1 MPKYRVF
8 QESTGVTLDLEG
20 DKAPDLDDINR
31 AFAFYGQ
38 QKYPNAPVLQAPPS
52 LYEQA
57 KAVAPSLARVA
68 APLAFGRPMPED
80 IATTGRVVQQGAEAV
95 RRLTGGREKP
105 EELLQGASQIEREGI
120 LALGSA
126 SPEKRELAA
135 SLGGRL
141 GEVVSEYTPIP
152 ESVTRPVGQVA
163 GQVSADLLSPMNLM
177 SLGIAGAAR
186 QASRIPQLVAGAEFA
201 ETTTPSA
208 VRAAQIA
215 DLRRASGSGSFP
227 EALQKEL
234 MEFPGGHRLK
244 DSANAVEQVGRLVA
258 PALLPPIALGAAE
271 STGMALQTVVDP
283 NATPEQ
289 KLKAS
294 LEAGVGML
302 FSAGLGAQVGKTFG
316 MKRGVTQAQ
325 VLEQLASRKQTVG
338 EAISKVEGLLNEM
351 DQIVPVEN
359 LRDQFRRF
367 TSEMNPDEPFIFR
380 QEPVG
385 EGPRSRSR
393 FVTEEE
399 RAAVAQ
405 EQAFQESNQQ
415 AALEKA
421 AEASG
426 TPLKTAE
433 QLFQERQEANKPPVI
448 PSEEVP
454 PAVRDYI
461 AEAQARRD
469 AAAAARG
476 QFITSEA
483 VDLLAKV
490 DSGGVPAQITR
501 NLERIANENGITVT
515 RQDTPNTVIE
525 KLRRKG
531 SGYAREVGQPP
542 VIQAAAP
549 EGTPLRSTEEMLAE
563 RLRVRDERIAA
574 EQEAARPETLRGA
587 EEIQAQRSAER
598 QAQRER
604 AAAIRSALGRRELTV
619 EELMREEAD
628 QPRPSARQIAE
639 ELRRQIEPR
648 IEAPEVLTE
657 PRRARE
663 GGLLP
668 QREAIVEKAVQEGT
682 PLRRAEDIMAERL
695 RARDER
701 VAAEQQRIAAE
712 QARVPLE
719 TASEKLAR
727 ALQSRDRRLA
737 AEAAAEAL
745 ESGAARGESVR
756 VTRATV
762 EKLLRIKEKPAG
774 QAVAEETIFNE
785 VWNKALEET
794 QGKSKRPEW
803 NGTKQVPEMWKYNT
817 EGERFGL
824 DVEYKLSPV
833 KKIPTSDIKSGEF
846 DSPLTGDQ
854 VNDIAAILK
863 SDPNQIPPIVV
874 EINKSGQLVV
884 VDGEHRFGAANA
896 IGLKEIPVRVAI
908 RSDLPTKQYAEKA
921 NQIAKKLEGL
931 RVKVE
936 PGVGANPFPQL
947 MGAAWNGA
955 LSVAQAV
962 IRAGGS
968 VADGVAAG
976 IRYAKQNFKGK
987 FDEADFTAQLQ
998 RVIERP
1004 SAVQV
1009 PEGMAARRFAERA
1022 AASPGI
1028 PPKIREAIA
1037 ASPEASYVRQNL
1049 KQTEQQ
1055 AGVKTVDELYADIS
1069 DPESN
1074 TSTASSVELIKRQIA
1089 AGEAQDVVDKTLKLA
1104 KRGTTMGQ
1112 LINQMKLLKSGTR
1125 EGIIYL
1131 VTKSMEENGRT
1142 PDGPQLKKLGDLMDV
1157 FRSTSDIAQNAELKW
1172 KEASNLGDNTA
1183 IDAAF
1188 NELQL
1193 ADSAKN
1199 QADAELTKQISRMNP
1214 SLLPDLYVALVQG
1227 SVQSTLSLAGNL
1239 YGNIVNRPMSELSAM
1254 VAKLVDSSL
1263 FRGRLGNTY
1272 NPRARA
1278 FDRINSL
1285 RKSVPEAFQILKKGS
1300 EAAAYEPGF
1309 DMGNPLNF
1317 TRAARNVYD
1326 RIFNGANDI
1335 PLLRNAVEMTLGA
1348 YPDTIFRINQS
1359 VDNVFKSAD
1368 RAALIR
1374 EVGQR
1379 RGLTDAQIKVAQR
1392 NPKLYEISN
1401 REFEKGVKGFTADDL
1416 GYIDFEAA
1424 RSVFQQEN
1432 AATQFASMVNRFV
1445 KEKGGPVFY
1454 IPYRTLFLF
1463 QKTPINVA
1471 AEALSFMPS
1480 GLVRRWGQMAPR
1492 EKNLAAVKLTI
1503 GAMLITAYNQLYDK
1517 GIITPNLD
1525 TPGETNKARELAKS
1539 GGVMPPGTLNVS
1551 GLVRYVNGE
1560 DPSFQP
1566 GDNVR
1571 DLAKFGTSGAIGMM
1585 VGTARRIRERS
1596 RTSDPDWLTI
1606 AGGTVLS
1613 AANFIQ
1619 QQGFLDGVSGMIKA
1633 LSQEGGAS
1641 MESLVKKYL
1650 STATSPVQPAILGS
1664 LMRAEREFVPV
1675 TGGEGVIKDLTNELN
1690 QKYAALPFFE
1700 GKQLP
1705 LRRDLWGDPVRQT
1718 PKSEN
1723 PWVYNFLEPWKSREI
1738 DADPLNAS
1746 IYRVWRRTAD
1756 NRAIPS
1762 IPNPQITYGKTS
1774 FEKLSPE
1781 QFDRYAQL
1789 VGFYRRKLAE
1799 EVYMTND
1806 YREGSD
1812 DARIALLNRAYD
1824 RGINIG
1830 KYRFLQ
1836 ELRKSGQT
1844 LTPVAPRRGFE
1855 E

>member
-1 MPKYRVF
+1 MPIYEVT
-8 QESTGVTLDLEG
+8 QEGTGITLELEG
-20 DKAPDLDDINR
+20 ERPPNKEDVER
-31 AFAFYGQ
+31 AFAFAGTK
-38 QKYPNAPVLQAPPS
+38 KYANAPVYGLGGSVLQAPPS

-80 IATTGRVVQQGAEAV
+80 IATTGRVIQQGAEAV
-95 RRLTGGREKP
+95 RRMTGGREKP

-120 LALGSA
+120 LALGTA

-141 GEVVSEYTPIP
+141 GEVISEYTPIP

-163 GQVSADLLSPMNLM
+163 GQVSADLFSPMNLM

-215 DLRRASGSGSFP
+215 DLTRAS
-227 EALQKEL
+227 EA
-234 MEFPGGHRLK
+234 
-244 DSANAVEQVGRLVA
+244 AAATEQAGRLVA
-258 PALLPPIALGAAE
+258 PALLPPITIGAAE

-351 DQIVPVEN
+351 DQVVPVEN

-367 TSEMNPDEPFIFR
+367 TSEMNPDDPFIFR

-399 RAAVAQ
+399 RTAVAQ
-405 EQAFQESNQQ
+405 EQAFQEANQQ

-421 AEASG
+421 AEVSG

-448 PSEEVP
+448 TSEEVP

-476 QFITSEA
+476 Q
-483 VDLLAKV
+483 
-490 DSGGVPAQITR
+490 R
-501 NLERIANENGITVT
+501 
-515 RQDTPNTVIE
+515 
-525 KLRRKG
+525 
-531 SGYAREVGQPP
+531 AREVGQPP

-549 EGTPLRSTEEMLAE
+549 EGTPLRSTDEMLAE

-574 EQEAARPETLRGA
+574 EQEAARSETLRGA

-619 EELMREEAD
+619 EELMREESD

-657 PRRARE
+657 PRPARE

-668 QREAIVEKAVQEGT
+668 QREAVVEEAVREGT
-682 PLRRAEDIMAERL
+682 PLRSAEDIMAERL

-727 ALQSRDRRLA
+727 ALESRDRRLA

-762 EKLLRIKEKPAG
+762 EKLLRMKEKPAG

-794 QGKSKRPEW
+794 QGKFRQK
-803 NGTKQVPEMWKYNT
+803 
-817 EGERFGL
+817 
-824 DVEYKLSPV
+824 
-833 KKIPTSDIKSGEF
+833 
-846 DSPLTGDQ
+846 
-854 VNDIAAILK
+854 
-863 SDPNQIPPIVV
+863 
-874 EINKSGQLVV
+874 
-884 VDGEHRFGAANA
+884 
-896 IGLKEIPVRVAI
+896 
-908 RSDLPTKQYAEKA
+908 AETLA
-921 NQIAKKLEGL
+921 QRLEGL
-931 RVKVE
+931 RAEVE

-955 LSVAQAV
+955 LTVAQAV
-962 IRAGGS
+962 IRAGGT

-987 FDEADFTAQLQ
+987 FDEAEFSSQLTRTIQ
-998 RVIERP
+998 TPSRVN
-1004 SAVQV
+1004 V
-1009 PEGMAARRFAERA
+1009 PPAMEPRRFAERVA
-1022 AASPGI
+1022 AAPGV
-1028 PPKIREAIA
+1028 PPVIREAVA
-1037 ASPEASYVRQNL
+1037 ASPEAAYKRQNV
-1049 KQTEQQ
+1049 
-1055 AGVKTVDELYADIS
+1055 ADEAFDASTKSDRELTADII

-1074 TSTASSVELIKRQIA
+1074 TRVISGMEQFNRQIA
-1089 AGEAQDVVDKTLKLA
+1089 SGDMDGASKTALSLA
-1104 KRGTTMGQ
+1104 KSGTTWGQ
-1112 LINQMKLLKSGTR
+1112 LINQFKLLKSASR
-1125 EGIIYL
+1125 EGVVQL
-1131 VTKSMEENGRT
+1131 VTKSLEQNKRKPMT
-1142 PDGPQLKKLGDLMDV
+1142 PQQAEQLGTAMDQ
-1157 FRSTSDIAQNAELKW
+1157 FKIAQDAVNAARI
-1172 KEASNLGDNTA
+1172 EARTAFESNNTA
-1183 IDAAF
+1183 EIKSAIDRIIAADTLRMEADVTL
-1188 NELQL
+1188 NETV
-1193 ADSAKN
+1193 AK
-1199 QADAELTKQISRMNP
+1199 INP
-1214 SLLPDLYVALVQG
+1214 SSAADLFISLVQG
-1227 SVQSTLSLAGNL
+1227 SVMAPLSIVKNVVYNAIRLPMIEVADMTTALIDMAVSGNKNNAYNYRSRILERIKAFGESLPAFKRTLL
-1239 YGNIVNRPMSELSAM
+1239 
-1254 VAKLVDSSL
+1254 
-1263 FRGRLGNTY
+1263 
-1272 NPRARA
+1272 
-1278 FDRINSL
+1278 
-1285 RKSVPEAFQILKKGS
+1285 KGS
-1300 EAAAYEPGF
+1300 NANPYELGTNI
-1309 DMGNPLNF
+1309 GNPLNF
-1317 TRAARNVYD
+1317 QRAWKNLYEAMQGEYNGNVVRNIVEATVGVMPDIMLRLTQATDLPFRQSAR
-1326 RIFNGANDI
+1326 
-1335 PLLRNAVEMTLGA
+1335 AVIISEIGRM
-1348 YPDTIFRINQS
+1348 
-1359 VDNVFKSAD
+1359 
-1368 RAALIR
+1368 
-1374 EVGQR
+1374 
-1379 RGLTDAQIKVAQR
+1379 RGLTDGQIKLAIRDPELVR
-1392 NPKLYEISN
+1392 ISDKA
-1401 REFEKGVKGFTADDL
+1401 RSEGRKGLTAED
-1416 GYIDFEAA
+1416 INTIEFEAA
-1424 RSVFQQEN
+1424 RAVFQQDN
-1432 AATQFASMVNRFV
+1432 AATKMVSGLNRVV
-1445 KEKGGPVFY
+1445 KQLPAGSVAY
-1454 IPYRTLFLF
+1454 IPYRLINLF

-1471 AEALSFMPS
+1471 AEVVSFTP
-1480 GLVRRWGQMAPR
+1480 
-1492 EKNLAAVKLTI
+1492 AAVLQGFNWKNMTVRAREQAFGRLI
-1503 GAMLITAYNQLYDK
+1503 VGSMVMGAFSYLYDK
-1517 GIITPNLD
+1517 GVITPNLD
-1525 TPGETNKARELAKS
+1525 TPGETNKARELAKA
-1539 GGVMPPGTLNVS
+1539 GGVMPPGTINVS
-1551 GLVRYVNGE
+1551 GLRRLTTGQ

-1566 GDNVR
+1566 GDIVK
-1571 DLAKFGTSGAIGMM
+1571 DLSGLGTAGALGIIVGSSKRIAERARIDEPDLFAIGKGSILSGINFIMEQQFLKGTSEFIKLLSEESEASLERFIKSLN
-1585 VGTARRIRERS
+1585 VTAASPIAPATLASLNRARREYI
-1596 RTSDPDWLTI
+1596 
-1606 AGGTVLS
+1606 
-1613 AANFIQ
+1613 
-1619 QQGFLDGVSGMIKA
+1619 
-1633 LSQEGGAS
+1633 
-1641 MESLVKKYL
+1641 
-1650 STATSPVQPAILGS
+1650 
-1664 LMRAEREFVPV
+1664 PV
-1675 TGGEGVIKDLTNELN
+1675 TGGEGILKDTVNELN
-1690 QKYAALPFFE
+1690 QRYAALRLVFP
-1700 GKQLP
+1700 GARIPGAKDP
-1705 LRRDLWGDPVRQT
+1705 DAMPMRRNLWGDAVKQT
-1718 PKSEN
+1718 PKNGN
-1723 PWVYNFLEPWKSREI
+1723 PWIDQFVDFWNRREI

-1756 NRAIPS
+1756 NKAIPS
-1762 IPNPQITYGKTS
+1762 VPNPQLTYKNQT
-1774 FEKLSPE
+1774 FERMTPD
-1781 QFDRYAQL
+1781 QYDRYAQL
-1789 VGFYRRKLAE
+1789 VGFYRRMFAE
-1799 EVYMTND
+1799 RAFMSGAYQQLGDE
-1806 YREGSD
+1806 S
-1812 DARIALLNRAYD
+1812 RIKFLSEAYD
-1824 RGINIG
+1824 RGLEIG
-1830 KYRFLQ
+1830 KLRFLQ
-1836 ELRKSGQT
+1836 EIAKSGQT

>member
-1 MPKYRVF
+1 
-8 QESTGVTLDLEG
+8 
-20 DKAPDLDDINR
+20 
-31 AFAFYGQ
+31 
-38 QKYPNAPVLQAPPS
+38 
-52 LYEQA
+52 
-57 KAVAPSLARVA
+57 
-68 APLAFGRPMPED
+68 MPED
-80 IATTGRVVQQGAEAV
+80 IATTGRVIQQGAEAV

-201 ETTTPSA
+201 ETATPSA

-215 DLRRASGSGSFP
+215 DLTRAS
-227 EALQKEL
+227 EA
-234 MEFPGGHRLK
+234 
-244 DSANAVEQVGRLVA
+244 AAATEQAGRLVA
-258 PALLPPIALGAAE
+258 PALLPPITIGAAE

-325 VLEQLASRKQTVG
+325 VLQELASRKQTVG

-351 DQIVPVEN
+351 DQVVPVEN

-367 TSEMNPDEPFIFR
+367 TSEMNPDDPFIFR

-405 EQAFQESNQQ
+405 EQAFQEANQQ

-476 QFITSEA
+476 Q
-483 VDLLAKV
+483 
-490 DSGGVPAQITR
+490 R
-501 NLERIANENGITVT
+501 
-515 RQDTPNTVIE
+515 
-525 KLRRKG
+525 
-531 SGYAREVGQPP
+531 AREVGQPP
-542 VIQAAAP
+542 VVQAAAP

-619 EELMREEAD
+619 EELMREEAA

-668 QREAIVEKAVQEGT
+668 QREAIVEEAVQEGT

-727 ALQSRDRRLA
+727 ALESRDRRLA

-756 VTRATV
+756 VTRAAV
-762 EKLLRIKEKPAG
+762 EKLLRMKEKPAG

-785 VWNKALEET
+785 VWNKAPEET
-794 QGKSKRPEW
+794 QGKFRQKAE
-803 NGTKQVPEMWKYNT
+803 T
-817 EGERFGL
+817 
-824 DVEYKLSPV
+824 
-833 KKIPTSDIKSGEF
+833 
-846 DSPLTGDQ
+846 
-854 VNDIAAILK
+854 
-863 SDPNQIPPIVV
+863 
-874 EINKSGQLVV
+874 
-884 VDGEHRFGAANA
+884 
-896 IGLKEIPVRVAI
+896 VAQ
-908 RSDLPTKQYAEKA
+908 R
-921 NQIAKKLEGL
+921 LEGL
-931 RVKVE
+931 RAEVE

-962 IRAGGS
+962 IRAGGT

-987 FDEADFTAQLQ
+987 FDEAEFSSQLTRTIQ
-998 RVIERP
+998 TPSRVN
-1004 SAVQV
+1004 V
-1009 PEGMAARRFAERA
+1009 PPAMEPRRFAERVA
-1022 AASPGI
+1022 AAPGV
-1028 PPKIREAIA
+1028 PPAIREAVA
-1037 ASPEASYVRQNL
+1037 ASPEAAYKRQNV
-1049 KQTEQQ
+1049 
-1055 AGVKTVDELYADIS
+1055 ADEAFDASTKSDRELAADII

-1074 TSTASSVELIKRQIA
+1074 TRVISGMEQFNRQIA
-1089 AGEAQDVVDKTLKLA
+1089 SGDMNGASKTALSLA
-1104 KRGTTMGQ
+1104 KSGTTWGQ
-1112 LINQMKLLKSGTR
+1112 LINQFKLLKSASR
-1125 EGIIYL
+1125 EGVIQL
-1131 VTKSMEENGRT
+1131 VTKSLEQNKRKPMT
-1142 PDGPQLKKLGDLMDV
+1142 PKQSEQLGNAMDQYK
-1157 FRSTSDIAQNAELKW
+1157 IAQDAVNAARI
-1172 KEASNLGDNTA
+1172 EARTAFESNNPAEIKSA
-1183 IDAAF
+1183 IDRIIAADTLRMEADVTL
-1188 NELQL
+1188 NETV
-1193 ADSAKN
+1193 AK
-1199 QADAELTKQISRMNP
+1199 INP
-1214 SLLPDLYVALVQG
+1214 SSAADLFISLVQG
-1227 SVQSTLSLAGNL
+1227 SVMAPLS
-1239 YGNIVNRPMSELSAM
+1239 IVKNVVYNAIRLPMIE
-1254 VAKLVDSSL
+1254 VADMTTALIDMAVSRNKN
-1263 FRGRLGNTY
+1263 NTY
-1272 NPRARA
+1272 NYRSRILERIKA
-1278 FDRINSL
+1278 FGESL
-1285 RKSVPEAFQILKKGS
+1285 PAFQRTLLKGS
-1300 EAAAYEPGF
+1300 NANPYELGTSI
-1309 DMGNPLNF
+1309 GNPLNF
-1317 TRAARNVYD
+1317 QRAWGNLYEAMQGEYNGNVVRNIVEATVGVMPDIMLRLTQATDLPFRQSAR
-1326 RIFNGANDI
+1326 
-1335 PLLRNAVEMTLGA
+1335 AVIISEIGRM
-1348 YPDTIFRINQS
+1348 
-1359 VDNVFKSAD
+1359 
-1368 RAALIR
+1368 
-1374 EVGQR
+1374 
-1379 RGLTDAQIKVAQR
+1379 RGLTDGQIKLALKDPELVR
-1392 NPKLYEISN
+1392 ISDKARSEGRKGLTAEDIN
-1401 REFEKGVKGFTADDL
+1401 TIEFES
-1416 GYIDFEAA
+1416 A
-1424 RSVFQQEN
+1424 RAVFQQDN
-1432 AATQFASMVNRFV
+1432 AATKMVSGLNRVV
-1445 KEKGGPVFY
+1445 KQLPAGSVAY
-1454 IPYRTLFLF
+1454 IPYRLINLF

-1471 AEALSFMPS
+1471 AEVVSFTP
-1480 GLVRRWGQMAPR
+1480 
-1492 EKNLAAVKLTI
+1492 AAVLQGFNWKNMTVRAREQAFGRLI
-1503 GAMLITAYNQLYDK
+1503 VGSMVMGAFSYLYDK

-1525 TPGETNKARELAKS
+1525 TPGETNKARELAKA
-1539 GGVMPPGTLNVS
+1539 GGVMPPGTINVS
-1551 GLVRYVNGE
+1551 GLRRLTAGQ

-1566 GDNVR
+1566 GDIVK
-1571 DLAKFGTSGAIGMM
+1571 DLSGLGTAGALGIIVGSSKRIAERARIDEPDLFAIGKGSFLSGINFIMEQQFLKGTSEFIKLLSEESEASLERFIKSLN
-1585 VGTARRIRERS
+1585 VTAAS
-1596 RTSDPDWLTI
+1596 PI
-1606 AGGTVLS
+1606 AP
-1613 AANFIQ
+1613 
-1619 QQGFLDGVSGMIKA
+1619 
-1633 LSQEGGAS
+1633 
-1641 MESLVKKYL
+1641 
-1650 STATSPVQPAILGS
+1650 ATLGS
-1664 LMRAEREFVPV
+1664 IRRAEREYLPV
-1675 TGGEGVIKDLTNELN
+1675 TGGEGILKDTVNELN
-1690 QKYAALPFFE
+1690 QRYAALRLVFP
-1700 GKQLP
+1700 GAQIP
-1705 LRRDLWGDPVRQT
+1705 GTRDPDAMPMRRNLWGEAVRQT
-1718 PKSEN
+1718 PKNGN
-1723 PWVYNFLEPWKSREI
+1723 PWIDQFVDFWNRREI

-1756 NRAIPS
+1756 NKAIPS
-1762 IPNPQITYGKTS
+1762 VPNPQLTYRNQT
-1774 FEKLSPE
+1774 FERMTPD
-1781 QFDRYAQL
+1781 QYDRYAQL
-1789 VGFYRRKLAE
+1789 VGFYRRMFAE
-1799 EVYMTND
+1799 RAFMSGAYQQLGDE
-1806 YREGSD
+1806 S
-1812 DARIALLNRAYD
+1812 RIKFLSEAYD
-1824 RGINIG
+1824 RGLEIG
-1830 KYRFLQ
+1830 KLRFLQ
-1836 ELRKSGQT
+1836 EIAKSGQT